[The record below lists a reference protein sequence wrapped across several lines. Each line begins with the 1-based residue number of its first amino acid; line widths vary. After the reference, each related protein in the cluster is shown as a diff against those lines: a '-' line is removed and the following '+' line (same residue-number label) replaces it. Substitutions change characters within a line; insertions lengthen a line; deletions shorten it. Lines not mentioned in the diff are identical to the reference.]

1 MKRSCNDCVHPDLR
15 MGRLS
20 KQGYKNYAKS
30 SLIVEGCEYFKNTAD
45 VVEVG
50 CGKWIHINDKL
61 PEKYMNCLVHYI
73 HSYNSNDG
81 YWAIGMCHY
90 NGKEFLIDKAYQ
102 VTHWMPLPKPP
113 ERRL

>member
-1 MKRSCNDCVHPDLR
+1 MKRSCNDCIHDKLCDKVAIETGIPFVNPD
-15 MGRLS
+15 
-20 KQGYKNYAKS
+20 
-30 SLIVEGCEYFKNTAD
+30 ICEDYMN
-45 VVEVG
+45 VEVG

-61 PEKYMNCLVHYI
+61 PEKYMNCLVHYV
-73 HSYNSNDG
+73 HSYNSDDG

-90 NGKEFLIDKAYQ
+90 NGEEFLIDKAYQ